1 MKASTDNW
9 TSMNQPISIPRGEC
23 EHKWS
28 APVIAQK
35 PIYNDFGVPISGSP
49 ESIAVISCEKC
60 GEIKEKKQGETA
72 FIKDY
77 LQTRDLAIENAV
89 RAELVEKIKNELQQV
104 ISAEES
110 MEHELSGQYRE
121 GYIQGA
127 RLAKVIAH
135 KALLTTSPSR

>member
-89 RAELVEKIKNELQQV
+89 RAELVEKIKEMGKSGDAFSEWSPDREADGYNQALWEV
-104 ISAEES
+104 ID
-110 MEHELSGQYRE
+110 
-121 GYIQGA
+121 
-127 RLAKVIAH
+127 
-135 KALLTTSPSR
+135 LLTTSPSR